1 MTLKIDEYLKE
12 LVKIDGSDL
21 HIRVGRPPLM
31 RIRGEIAPSR
41 FPVITS
47 KDAEELL
54 MPMLTNVQKKI
65 LAENL
70 EIDFSY
76 NIEGL
81 ARFRGSIFY
90 QMGNLG
96 GVFRV
101 NPINIKS
108 IDDLGLPE
116 VLKELISRKQGLI
129 LVTGPT
135 GSGKST
141 TLAALIDYLNKHV
154 NKHIITIEDPIEF
167 IYSDDKCVI
176 TQREIG
182 SDTHSFSEALK
193 RAMRQDPDVIL
204 IGEMRDVETMQTALR
219 ASETGHLV
227 FSTLHTNY
235 AKQSITR
242 IIDAFPPELHHQIRI
257 RLALSLIATI
267 SQKLVAKSD
276 GSGMVAVMEIMI
288 NTPTI
293 KKSLIEGKLE
303 YFDKLI
309 ADSAMGF
316 KAQTMNQHL
325 YQLVQQGVLTIED
338 AIDASLNPNDIR
350 IMFQTQMAYKKE
362 EEKKHPFSKTPP
374 WMPPQ
379 GMKNK

>member
-1 MTLKIDEYLKE
+1 MTLKIDEYLRE
-12 LVKIDGSDL
+12 LVKRDGSDL
-21 HIRVGRPPLM
+21 HLRAGRPPLM
-31 RIRGEIAPSR
+31 RIRGEMMPSE
-41 FPVITS
+41 FPVTS
-47 KDAEELL
+47 GKEVEELL
-54 MPMLTNVQKKI
+54 MPMLSDIQRKK

-90 QMGNLG
+90 QMGSLG

-101 NPINIKS
+101 NPIDIKS
-108 IDDLGLPE
+108 IDELGLPE

-141 TLAALIDYLNKHV
+141 TLAAMIDHLNKRI

-167 IYSDDKCVI
+167 VYNDDKCTI

-193 RAMRQDPDVIL
+193 RAMRQDPDIIL
-204 IGEMRDVETMQTALR
+204 IGEMRDVETMQTALS

-257 RLALSLIATI
+257 RLALSLIATV
-267 SQKLVAKSD
+267 SQRLVTKSD
-276 GSGMVAVMEIMI
+276 DSGRVAVMEIMI

-293 KKSLIEGKLE
+293 KKSLIDAKLDNI
-303 YFDKLI
+303 DKII
-309 ADSAMGF
+309 AESATVF
-316 KAQTMNQHL
+316 KSQTMNQHL
-325 YQLVQQGVLTIED
+325 FQLVQQGVFTMED
-338 AIDASLNPNDIR
+338 AIDASLNPSDLR

-362 EEKKHPFSKTPP
+362 EEKKPSFPKTPP
-374 WMPPQ
+374 WI
-379 GMKNK
+379 KDK

>member
-1 MTLKIDEYLKE
+1 MTLKIDEYLRE
-12 LVKIDGSDL
+12 LVKRDVSDL
-21 HIRVGRPPLM
+21 HLRAGRPPLM
-31 RIRGEIAPSR
+31 RIRGEMMPSE
-41 FPVITS
+41 FPVTS
-47 KDAEELL
+47 GKEVEELL
-54 MPMLTNVQKKI
+54 MPMLSDIQRKK

-90 QMGNLG
+90 QMGSLG

-101 NPINIKS
+101 NPIDIKS
-108 IDDLGLPE
+108 IDELGLPE

-141 TLAALIDYLNKHV
+141 TLAAMIDHLNKRI
-154 NKHIITIEDPIEF
+154 NKHIITIEDPVEF
-167 IYSDDKCVI
+167 VYNDDKCAI

-193 RAMRQDPDVIL
+193 RAMRQDPDIIL
-204 IGEMRDVETMQTALR
+204 IGEMRDVETMQTALS

-257 RLALSLIATI
+257 RLALSLIATV
-267 SQKLVAKSD
+267 SQRLVTKSD
-276 GSGMVAVMEIMI
+276 GSGRVAVMEIMI

-293 KKSLIEGKLE
+293 KKSLIDGKLDNI
-303 YFDKLI
+303 DKII
-309 ADSAMGF
+309 AESATVF
-316 KAQTMNQHL
+316 KSQTMNQHL
-325 YQLVQQGVLTIED
+325 FQLVQQGVFTMED
-338 AIDASLNPNDIR
+338 AIDASLNPSDLR

-362 EEKKHPFSKTPP
+362 EEKKPSFPKTPP
-374 WMPPQ
+374 WI
-379 GMKNK
+379 KDK